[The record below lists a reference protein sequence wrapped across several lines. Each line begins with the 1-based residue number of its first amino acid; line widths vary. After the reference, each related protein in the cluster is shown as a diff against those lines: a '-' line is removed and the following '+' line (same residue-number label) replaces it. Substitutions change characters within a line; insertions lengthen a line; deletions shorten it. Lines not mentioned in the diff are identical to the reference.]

1 MIPIFEPLILN
12 SHCTKRIVRKNVW
25 KLNLETI
32 TVTIMFCHSYI
43 LDVQIFSTHNL
54 EISSSI
60 WLIAGFWVVFINSIH
75 YIISIELCRSLLTI
89 RQHIIKTNNPSTIG
103 PDELLSVR
111 FPNLKENQVIIPST
125 TKLTVNITL
134 AGTDVNRTLVG
145 NLGRNIIRKLVVK
158 LEGNEI
164 ISTDDYDV
172 LYSYYD
178 CWKTATERRNAIFQ
192 GIVEA
197 DGQTENAIKHRI
209 NAGNKANDAKDQT
222 VASIYNN
229 RFCIPLDFEIL
240 ESSLPLYQYGLGT
253 YELTFADYS
262 DVIKSTDPDATYK
275 ISNISLD
282 FDTIINVSLASQ
294 IRTEYMK
301 SSILYDRI
309 LRARIIP
316 LNNSYTSFAVDINSP
331 SKSLKGVLLIFTKE
345 RSATK
350 FTHNTEEF
358 FNPKI
363 TKVGV
368 TVEGVPNELY
378 AQNMEYRH
386 QYDEIVKHFAEGW
399 LKEAGTIQK
408 DLQLH
413 NVNIASYYTNKYA
426 LWLDF
431 RTIDDNRLHGSGRRL
446 ENTSEGIRLQTTKEA
461 GAVSKLSCYLYI
473 FQDAQINISDS
484 QFLNV
489 VY

>member
-1 MIPIFEPLILN
+1 ME
-12 SHCTKRIVRKNVW
+12 VGD
-25 KLNLETI
+25 KLNLQR
-32 TVTIMFCHSYI
+32 SYRK
-43 LDVQIFSTHNL
+43 
-54 EISSSI
+54 
-60 WLIAGFWVVFINSIH
+60 GFALKGLH
-75 YIISIELCRSLLTI
+75 
-89 RQHIIKTNNPSTIG
+89 QHIIKTNNPSTIS
-103 PDELLSVR
+103 PDELLTVR
-111 FPNLKENQVIIPST
+111 FPDLTENQVIIPST
-125 TKLTVNITL
+125 TKWTFNISL
-134 AGTDVNRTLVG
+134 VGTDVNRTIAG
-145 NLGRNIIRKLVVK
+145 NLGRSIIRKRVVK

-164 ISTDDYDV
+164 ISIDDYDV

-178 CWKTATERRNAIFQ
+178 CWKCKTERLNVVFQRN
-192 GIVEA
+192 VEA

-209 NAGNKANDAKDQT
+209 NATDKANNAKDQT
-222 VASIYNN
+222 VASIYDN

-240 ESSLPLYQYGLGT
+240 ESSLPLYQYGLGSHLT
-253 YELTFADYS
+253 YELTFAVYS
-262 DVIKSTDPDATYK
+262 DVIKATDPDATYT
-275 ISNISLD
+275 ISNISLE
-282 FDTIINVSLASQ
+282 FDTIINASLASQ

-316 LNNSYTSFAVDINSP
+316 LNNSDTSFSVDINSP

-350 FTHNTEEF
+350 FTRNTEEF

-363 TKVGV
+363 TKVEV

-386 QYDEIVKHFAEGW
+386 QYNEIVKYFVEGR
-399 LKEAGTIQK
+399 LKEAGAIQK

-413 NVNIASYYTNKYA
+413 NVNIASFYTDKYA

-431 RTIDDNRLHGSGRRL
+431 QTIDNKRLHGSGRRL
-446 ENTSEGIRLQTTKEA
+446 ENTSEGICLQITKEA
-461 GAVSKLSCYLYI
+461 GSAGKLSCYLYI
-473 FQDAQINISDS
+473 FQDAQINISDA

>member
-1 MIPIFEPLILN
+1 MEVGN
-12 SHCTKRIVRKNVW
+12 
-25 KLNLETI
+25 KLNPQR
-32 TVTIMFCHSYI
+32 SYRK
-43 LDVQIFSTHNL
+43 
-54 EISSSI
+54 
-60 WLIAGFWVVFINSIH
+60 GFA
-75 YIISIELCRSLLTI
+75 LKGL

-103 PDELLSVR
+103 PGELLTVR
-111 FPNLKENQVIIPST
+111 FPDLKENQVIIPST
-125 TKLTVNITL
+125 TKLTFNITL

-164 ISTDDYDV
+164 ISIDDYDI

-178 CWKTATERRNAIFQ
+178 CWKTASERRNAIFE

-209 NAGNKANDAKDQT
+209 NAGDKANNAKDQT
-222 VASIYNN
+222 VASIFDNK
-229 RFCIPLDFEIL
+229 FCIPLDFEIL
-240 ESSLPLYQYGLGT
+240 ESSLPLYQYGLGSRLT

-262 DVIKSTDPDATYK
+262 DVIKATDPDATYT
-275 ISNISLD
+275 ISNISLE
-282 FDTIINVSLASQ
+282 FDTIINASLASQ

-316 LNNSYTSFAVDINSP
+316 LDKSDTNFSLDINSP

-350 FTHNTEEF
+350 FTRDTEEF
-358 FNPKI
+358 YNPKI
-363 TKVGV
+363 TKVEV

-378 AQNMEYRH
+378 AQNMESDTSMMKYGNRH
-386 QYDEIVKHFAEGW
+386 QYDEIVKHFAEGR
-399 LKEAGTIQK
+399 LKEAGAIQK

-413 NVNIASYYTNKYA
+413 NVDIASYYTDKYA

-431 RTIDDNRLHGSGRRL
+431 RTIDDNRLHGSGRAL
-446 ENTSEGIRLQTTKEA
+446 HNTSEGIRLQLTKESGSA
-461 GAVSKLSCYLYI
+461 GKLSCYLYI
-473 FQDAQINISDS
+473 FQDAQINISDA